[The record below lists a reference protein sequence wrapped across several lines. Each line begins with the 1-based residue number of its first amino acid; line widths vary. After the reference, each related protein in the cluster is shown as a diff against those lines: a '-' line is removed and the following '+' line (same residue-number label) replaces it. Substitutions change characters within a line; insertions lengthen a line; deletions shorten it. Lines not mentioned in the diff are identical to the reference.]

1 MIRNYI
7 RKQLWRVVLAAARY
21 DEHLGLLALRYFAA
35 IYFVIEPP
43 DIGPDPKYLKKTD
56 WDRRRQDYFNQ
67 NFS

>member
-1 MIRNYI
+1 M
-7 RKQLWRVVLAAARY
+7 VLAAARY

-43 DIGPDPKYLKKTD
+43 DIGPDPKYRKKTD

>member
-35 IYFVIEPP
+35 IYFVVERPYV
-43 DIGPDPKYLKKTD
+43 GQDP
-56 WDRRRQDYFNQ
+56 
-67 NFS
+67 NFSYKRREKFLEGKI